1 MSTTRLVKAKLI
13 PKVPAQGVDT
23 IEFMFNP
30 TKLSF
35 SRSVQINAPQGA
47 RTARGLPKVSFQ
59 SIDPYKLTISEILF
73 DTYEE
78 GTSVL
83 WYINKLKKA
92 VEFPDGQDVPPV
104 YVFTWGAQEY
114 LRCFVQSLS
123 YELTMFLPDGTPVRA
138 SASLTLHEVDV
149 LIPPGSPEAPSSVNR
164 VGESRGSKTRK
175 AT

>member
-13 PKVPAQGVDT
+13 PKIPAQGVDT

-35 SRSVQINAPQGA
+35 NRSVQINASQGA
-47 RTARGLPKVSFQ
+47 RTGKGLPKVSFQ
-59 SIDPYKLTISEILF
+59 SIDPYKLTISDILF

-92 VEFPDGQDVPPV
+92 VEFPDGQEVPPV
-104 YVFTWGAQEY
+104 YLFTWGAQEY
-114 LRCFVQSLS
+114 LRCFVQQLS

-138 SASLTLHEVDV
+138 AANLTLHEVDI
-149 LIPPGSPEAPSSVNR
+149 LIPPGNPEAPSSVNR
-164 VGESRGSKTRK
+164 TEDSRENRSNNQ
-175 AT
+175 